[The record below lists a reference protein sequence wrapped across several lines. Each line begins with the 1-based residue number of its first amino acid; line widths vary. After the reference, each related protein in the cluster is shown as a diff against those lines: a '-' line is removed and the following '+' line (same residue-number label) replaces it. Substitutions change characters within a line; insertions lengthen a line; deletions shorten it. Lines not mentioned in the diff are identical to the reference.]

1 MAIKLKRK
9 EAAVAAGIASIPGS
23 DGPVATVEEV
33 VAFGETHGFPIMIK
47 AALGGG
53 GRGMRVAHDA
63 KEAREGYER
72 AKSEAKA
79 AFGSDEVYVEK
90 YISNPKHIEVQIL
103 GDHHGNVLHLFERDC
118 SVQRRHQKW

>member
-1 MAIKLKRK
+1 
-9 EAAVAAGIASIPGS
+9 
-23 DGPVATVEEV
+23 
-33 VAFGETHGFPIMIK
+33 
-47 AALGGG
+47 
-53 GRGMRVAHDA
+53 MRAAHDA

-90 YISNPKHIEVQIL
+90 YISNPKHIEVL
-103 GDHHGNVLHLFERDC
+103 NCRRSSWERLAFSERDC